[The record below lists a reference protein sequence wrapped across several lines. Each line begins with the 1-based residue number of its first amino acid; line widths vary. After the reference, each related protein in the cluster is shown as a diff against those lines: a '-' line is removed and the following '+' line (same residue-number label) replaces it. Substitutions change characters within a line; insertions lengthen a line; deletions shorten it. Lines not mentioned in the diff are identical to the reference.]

1 MKWKRKGLQIDSGA
15 HRHQPRL
22 YRTAKGEDGPWGE
35 SKTEKPH
42 NYLLPSTSPPSLPPL
57 PKYPLLSSLAWLA
70 QAPAPRGGEAR
81 GGEAVRTGALARVCH
96 AAPLTP
102 RGRPYRRRRRRHGA
116 ASRVAAPRPHP
127 AGALAACAPSRLP
140 SCCCLCSRAQCGYGS
155 RCVSIIPRSD
165 ERSSL
170 LLVLLLTRL
179 LLYY

>member
-1 MKWKRKGLQIDSGA
+1 MKMKGSSDWQWGPPAPTAIIPYGERRGRPMRRIQDRKTPQL
-15 HRHQPRL
+15 
-22 YRTAKGEDGPWGE
+22 
-35 SKTEKPH
+35 
-42 NYLLPSTSPPSLPPL
+42 SPPFHLASLPPL